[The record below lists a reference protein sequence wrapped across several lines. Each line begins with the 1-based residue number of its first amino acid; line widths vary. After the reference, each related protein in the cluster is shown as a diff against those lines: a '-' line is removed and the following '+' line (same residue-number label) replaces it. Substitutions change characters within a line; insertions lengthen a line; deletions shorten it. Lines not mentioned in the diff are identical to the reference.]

1 AGGFLLFGAGGK
13 MNDCPRR
20 YTQKSAACWFNINT
34 LFSHPVVYAD
44 NLLRIAIISFVIL
57 NTKCYSVTVKQE

>member
-1 AGGFLLFGAGGK
+1 

-20 YTQKSAACWFNINT
+20 YTQKNAACWFNINT